1 MKELDLKILVFS
13 QYWAPEN
20 GVPQRRW
27 QWLSELLVRE
37 GHELMVIAPP
47 PHYLRKISLR
57 DWVKGGKARRLAS
70 LENGTKGE
78 QILRSGFMPAGNS
91 VTEKILNQ
99 ASVAFG
105 MVAEMMRSRK
115 TISQF
120 GPDLIIGTVPAI
132 PTALVAFL
140 ASKLYGKAYVIDLR
154 DAWPDLLD
162 QSSEWNRG
170 LGKKSIKELLFSKGP
185 LQVLQ
190 FSVRRTLDMVLERA
204 DGIMVTSGYL
214 RDQLN
219 RKLGSSKKKPIVTI
233 RNVFPSNSSVTQKT
247 REHGSE
253 NELRVL
259 YAGTLGRAQHLQNV
273 IEAAKIAQTQGLSV
287 SLLFVGAGSAKKSLI
302 EDSAKEGITAE
313 FVSQHPSDELSSFYD
328 WADTAL
334 VHLTDWEPL
343 RRAVPS
349 KTYELMEV
357 GKHISG
363 VVEGEAAELI
373 RELGAGHVAKP
384 EDPLELAQMWI
395 SLSRDRSLLA
405 VDCKASSWVQN
416 ERETVVPHR
425 IEVFLRSVL
434 EDNR

>member
-37 GHELMVIAPP
+37 GHELMVVAPP

-57 DWVKGGKARRLAS
+57 DWAKGRKVRRLAS
-70 LENGTKGE
+70 LENGAKGE

-140 ASKLYGKAYVIDLR
+140 ASKLYGKPYVIDLR

-170 LGKKSIKELLFSKGP
+170 LGRKSVKELFFSKGP

-190 FSVRRTLDMVLERA
+190 FSVRRILDMVLANA
-204 DGIMVTSGYL
+204 DGIIVTSGYL
-214 RDQLN
+214 QNQLN
-219 RKLGSSKKKPIVTI
+219 KKFGPSKKKPIVTI
-233 RNVFPSNSSVTQKT
+233 RNVFPSNSAAT
-247 REHGSE
+247 REVNAHRPG

-259 YAGTLGRAQHLQNV
+259 YAGTLGRAQHLQNA
-273 IEAAKIAQTQGLSV
+273 IEAAKIARSRGLSV
-287 SLLFVGAGSAKKSLI
+287 SLRFVGAGSAKKSLI
-302 EDSAKEGITAE
+302 DDAANGEIAAE
-313 FVSQHPSDELSSFYD
+313 FVSQHPSDELSNFYD

-363 VVEGEAAELI
+363 VVEGEAADLI

-384 EDPLELAQMWI
+384 EDPSALADLWVSI
-395 SLSRDRSLLA
+395 SQDRSLL
-405 VDCKASSWVQN
+405 VLDRKATEWVQN
-416 ERETVVPHR
+416 EREVVVPGR
-425 IEVFLRSVL
+425 IKKFLAEVLGIKR
-434 EDNR
+434 